1 MWHPTSRTDSI
12 IGESPEQV
20 DPSQHIQTL
29 CAALPGAE
37 LTHPFG
43 NETSVYKVG
52 GKMFAAIGTGEGGID
67 RITVKCDPE
76 RAEVL
81 VGEHEHIVP
90 GYHMNKRHWITIDL
104 GGSVPLELVEDL
116 VDDSHFLV
124 HGKARR

>member
-1 MWHPTSRTDSI
+1 
-12 IGESPEQV
+12 
-20 DPSQHIQTL
+20 
-29 CAALPGAE
+29 
-37 LTHPFG
+37 
-43 NETSVYKVG
+43 
-52 GKMFAAIGTGEGGID
+52 MFAAIGSGEGGID

-104 GGSVPLELVEDL
+104 DGSVPLELVEDL